1 MAHILVLKT
10 MRLAYIYVT
19 EEAHA
24 CCLLCA
30 AYRVV
35 NALFYVVEMV
45 GDPVIGWLPFY
56 YEAKIALL
64 AWMAL
69 PAYRGARVLHEKW
82 IAPAFKQHEQVIDTT
97 INDFKRKASEK
108 MMLVAKET
116 AALALQKSSG
126 MVAQSQQYVA
136 AQIVQQA
143 FGRPPTPTAAASSN
157 SSAGA
162 VSSLM
167 SFFGSS
173 SPTAAEPTKMV
184 DASADAKE
192 EPSPRKSH
200 KTSHKAAKMAKDT
213 TDSKDEEQRNAA
225 LANNDADLKSAA
237 SSKETKSSK
246 RSAPPAAALST
257 RQEKSKELVQHF
269 KKLLVKGF
277 KLQYHPSPGVVKCR
291 MLRLLGPNS
300 RFVVFE
306 AVSESTSKKK
316 SVKLLLLNI
325 RRVSSS
331 IVDENESDLAVRQD
345 LELSHTFLLDNGKAS
360 LIFEAE
366 AQKTR
371 DLLVAGLRL
380 LVTEQKRQDSAAL
393 NTFGSL
399 YEKQLLQ
406 QALGRMRAMI
416 QS

>member
-1 MAHILVLKT
+1 MLLS
-10 MRLAYIYVT
+10 M
-19 EEAHA
+19 
-24 CCLLCA
+24 CC
-30 AYRVV
+30 RVV
-35 NALFYVVEMV
+35 NALFYVVEMI
-45 GDPVIGWLPFY
+45 GDSVISWLPFY

-69 PAYRGARVLHEKW
+69 PTYRGARVLHEKW

-97 INDFKRKASEK
+97 ISDFKRKASEK

-126 MVAQSQQYVA
+126 MVVQSQQYVA

-143 FGRPPTPTAAASSN
+143 FGRPPTPTAAASASSN
-157 SSAGA
+157 STGA
-162 VSSLM
+162 VSSLL
-167 SFFGSS
+167 SFFAS
-173 SPTAAEPTKMV
+173 TAEPTKM
-184 DASADAKE
+184 DTSADAKE
-192 EPSPRKSH
+192 ASSPRKSR
-200 KTSHKAAKMAKDT
+200 KTIHETVKLAKDIGG
-213 TDSKDEEQRNAA
+213 SKDEEQRKANP
-225 LANNDADLKSAA
+225 ANNDAELKLSVPLKNA
-237 SSKETKSSK
+237 KSSK
-246 RSAPPAAALST
+246 RPAPVSSSSSPSST

-277 KLQYHPSPGVVKCR
+277 KLQYHPSPGVVKSR
-291 MLRLLGPNS
+291 TLRLLAPNS

-306 AVSESTSKKK
+306 AVSENGTTSKKK
-316 SVKLLLLNI
+316 AVKLLLLNI

-331 IVDENESDLAVRQD
+331 IVEENESDLALRQD
-345 LELSHTFLLDNGKAS
+345 LKSQHAFLLDNGKAS

-393 NTFGSL
+393 DTFDAL
-399 YEKQLLQ
+399 YEKQLVQ
-406 QALGRMRAMI
+406 QAFRRMRVMI
-416 QS
+416 QI